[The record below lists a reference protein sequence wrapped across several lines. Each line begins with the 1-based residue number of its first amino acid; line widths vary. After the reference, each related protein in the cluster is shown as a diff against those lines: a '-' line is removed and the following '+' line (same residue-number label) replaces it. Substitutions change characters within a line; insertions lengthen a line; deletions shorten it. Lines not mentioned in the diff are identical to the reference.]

1 MLFSLVAG
9 VNPTEGCPTGSHWA
23 ELCKRS
29 HRQCGLPET
38 GAKREPH
45 EQSKGALP
53 VMCVCGHTDK

>member
-23 ELCKRS
+23 ELCKRG

-38 GAKREPH
+38 GAEREPH

-53 VMCVCGHTDK
+53 VMCVCGDTDK